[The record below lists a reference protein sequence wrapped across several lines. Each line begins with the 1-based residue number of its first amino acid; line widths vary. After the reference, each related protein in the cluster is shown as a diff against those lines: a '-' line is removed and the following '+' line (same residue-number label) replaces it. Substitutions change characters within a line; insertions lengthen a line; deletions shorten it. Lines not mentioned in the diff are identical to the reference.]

1 MVSRDENP
9 SRNRLRYKTLILLM
23 LFLAQESLQ
32 DRKHVKPK
40 AFAKSIGGV
49 KSTSPFSSPR
59 GNRFPPSSP
68 SRRRIPRQIQHASQV
83 SHLSKDDLN
92 YLQNGPLEGVS
103 TLPPGQSDAR
113 YATDDY
119 LSLEEDKKLT
129 LRLSLPSTKST
140 MFLCSHPPRE
150 FSKHYLGDA
159 MTLNSGSECS
169 LSNSRLKFNLVGA
182 HELCDLIYHS
192 LYGTD
197 IVGHQSQRDGKRF
210 WFYYDKDVTRLCL
223 PLFERFDSCEFHN
236 FYAKCGN
243 IFFIH
248 TSTCPVLSSE
258 NQYAITHV
266 FEYILADKNVCL
278 KKLCEGTYSL
288 FKSETQGLEFVLTC
302 MLSSDSDELCEFLVS
317 TKNNYSYN
325 NEQWPCCYPYYNVHW
340 YDSPEKYGLNGAWS
354 FLSPWCRAAEI
365 GLIVM
370 VSCVAVGSSVGNAL
384 VVMVMVR
391 LWRHD
396 ETSNMLRLNLAL
408 ADLFTSIFTIWPS
421 LYHHIKPFVEPIN
434 LQEKLT
440 HVRVRLYSEKDYHLF
455 QGIVFSSCT
464 VVSLLTLFLL
474 SFDRFV
480 RTGRGLVY
488 NHYITHR
495 SVKVVIIFTWIVGIS
510 DALFMTH
517 FMQEIGN
524 VQWLPMV
531 KLPIGSSTYFFN
543 KASYITSDIIQ
554 KLTMIISIPCTVA
567 FSILSIVNFLQEQM
581 RVSAERQTLGIR
593 VLGPLHQENRHIL
606 ITQLLMTV
614 SFLLATIPVGVDY
627 ITNNVLYLFPEIR
640 GFAGCKNTILITY
653 LSWWLFV
660 ASTAWNPFIYNMQS
674 AQFREDL
681 RVTLQ
686 RFVPQRVKAIFREHD
701 ENRNQVLARRRRLL
715 SRVGITDGLMERA

>member
-1 MVSRDENP
+1 
-9 SRNRLRYKTLILLM
+9 
-23 LFLAQESLQ
+23 
-32 DRKHVKPK
+32 
-40 AFAKSIGGV
+40 
-49 KSTSPFSSPR
+49 
-59 GNRFPPSSP
+59 
-68 SRRRIPRQIQHASQV
+68 
-83 SHLSKDDLN
+83 
-92 YLQNGPLEGVS
+92 
-103 TLPPGQSDAR
+103 
-113 YATDDY
+113 
-119 LSLEEDKKLT
+119 
-129 LRLSLPSTKST
+129 

-150 FSKHYLGDA
+150 FSKHYLGDE

-169 LSNSRLKFNLVGA
+169 LSNLRLKFNLVGA
-182 HELCDLIYHS
+182 HELCSTIYYS
-192 LYGTD
+192 LYSVD
-197 IVGHQSQRDGKRF
+197 LLGHLIKRDGKRF
-210 WFYYDKDVTRLCL
+210 WFHYDEDVTRLCL

-288 FKSETQGLEFVLTC
+288 FKSETQGLEFIQIC
-302 MLSSDSDELCEFLVS
+302 MLSSDEFSDESSDELCDIFAH
-317 TKNNYSYN
+317 TYINYSYN
-325 NEQWPCCYPYYNVHW
+325 NEQWPCCYPYHDVYW
-340 YDSPEKYGLNGAWS
+340 FDSPEKYGLNGAWS

-408 ADLFTSIFTIWPS
+408 ADLLTSIFIVWPS
-421 LYHHIKPFVEPIN
+421 LYHHIKPFVEPVN
-434 LQEKLT
+434 LQHNSTQTNFAFFTGE
-440 HVRVRLYSEKDYHLF
+440 DYYLF

-524 VQWLPMV
+524 VQWIPII
-531 KLPIGSSTYFFN
+531 KLPIGFSAYFV
-543 KASYITSDIIQ
+543 KEVSYIICDIIQ
-554 KLTMIISIPCTVA
+554 KLTMVISIPCTIT
-567 FSILSIVNFLQEQM
+567 FSILSIVNFLQEQK
-581 RVSAERQTLGIR
+581 RVRAERQTLGIR

-627 ITNNVLYLFPEIR
+627 IQKNALYYFFPAVDP
-640 GFAGCKNTILITY
+640 FPSCHNSMLNTY
-653 LSWWLFV
+653 LSWWWFV

-681 RVTLQ
+681 RLTLQ

-715 SRVGITDGLMERA
+715 SRVGITDGLMERT